1 MKYEI
6 DKKKTDL
13 VETIKDKSVGDLIKP
28 LTNEIHLFDTYIA
41 GTSHIEDQSVF
52 DKVKINDK
60 LILKREDNVFD
71 SKAILVLNEDKVKLG
86 YIPEVDNIIFSRLM
100 DAGKL
105 LIAKVKTIKKLGNY
119 YKISIGIYMV
129 DF

>member
-52 DKVKINDK
+52 DKIKINDK

-71 SKAILVLNEDKVKLG
+71 SKAILVLNKDKVKLG

>member
-52 DKVKINDK
+52 DRVKINDK

>member
-52 DKVKINDK
+52 DKLKINDK

>member
-52 DKVKINDK
+52 DRVKINDK

-86 YIPEVDNIIFSRLM
+86 YIPEVDNIIFSKLM

>member
-71 SKAILVLNEDKVKLG
+71 SKAILVLNKDKVKLG

>member
-52 DKVKINDK
+52 DRVKINNK

>member
-52 DKVKINDK
+52 DKIKINDK

>member
-1 MKYEI
+1 
-6 DKKKTDL
+6 
-13 VETIKDKSVGDLIKP
+13 
-28 LTNEIHLFDTYIA
+28 
-41 GTSHIEDQSVF
+41 
-52 DKVKINDK
+52 
-60 LILKREDNVFD
+60 
-71 SKAILVLNEDKVKLG
+71 
-86 YIPEVDNIIFSRLM
+86 M